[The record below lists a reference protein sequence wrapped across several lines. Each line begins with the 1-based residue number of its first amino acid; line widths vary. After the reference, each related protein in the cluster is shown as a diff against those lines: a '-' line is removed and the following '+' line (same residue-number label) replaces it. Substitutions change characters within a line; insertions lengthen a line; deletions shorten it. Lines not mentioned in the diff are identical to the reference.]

1 MHPLAQARVLVIG
14 GTGRTGRHV
23 VSLLREAGVPLRLFV
38 RDRARAEELL
48 APDLDLVVGDALD
61 PDLGAAFA
69 GVTHVISTLGS
80 RDVHGGGLR
89 TVDLPATVNL
99 VGAARAAGVA
109 RFVLCSTIGAVPTPG
124 IPPHMLEWFAP
135 KGEAEAALRA
145 SGVPF
150 AIIRPGG
157 LHDGPTTD
165 PRMINCRDVA
175 RALIDAAT
183 RDDALGATFEL
194 SNARLQQTGADPTLG
209 LRA

>member
-1 MHPLAQARVLVIG
+1 MHPLAQGRVLVIG

-23 VSLLREAGVPLRLFV
+23 VSLLREAGVPLRLLV

-48 APDLDLVVGDALD
+48 GPGLDLVVGDALD
-61 PDLGAAFA
+61 LDLGPAFA

-80 RDVHGGGLR
+80 RDVHGGLR
-89 TVDLPATVNL
+89 AVDLPATLRL
-99 VGAARAAGVA
+99 VAAAQTAAVA

-157 LHDGPTTD
+157 LVDGPTTD
-165 PRMINCRDVA
+165 PRMIDCSHVA
-175 RALIDAAT
+175 RALVDAAT

-194 SNARLQQTGADPTLG
+194 SNARLQQPGADPSLG